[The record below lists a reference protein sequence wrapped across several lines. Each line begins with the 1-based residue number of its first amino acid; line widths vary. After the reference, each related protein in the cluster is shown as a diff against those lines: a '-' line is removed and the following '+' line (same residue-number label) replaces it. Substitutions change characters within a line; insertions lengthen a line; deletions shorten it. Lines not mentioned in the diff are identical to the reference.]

1 MHFTITAY
9 NGFTPTTKMAPL
21 SNLETFLNAMHF
33 GLLIHILEKM
43 AQRGSYLSHISP
55 VNTLAKLWPI
65 TMILTLTK

>member
-1 MHFTITAY
+1 MHFPITAC
-9 NGFTPTTKMAPL
+9 NGFTPTMITR
-21 SNLETFLNAMHF
+21 SNLETFLNAMYF